1 MTAPQDAAP
10 HGSDEP
16 DGVTRR
22 VLLRG
27 AAVSG
32 VALPLLAACG
42 GSGNGASG
50 GSGGSGSGGS
60 GGSGGGG
67 GLTVAAAKV
76 PVGGGVILPDQ
87 QVVVTQPS
95 KGEFK
100 AFTAVC
106 THQGCTVGAIEGGH
120 IICPCHGSEFSIADG
135 KNTTGPNGGP
145 AGSVAPLAARTV
157 TDKGGQLTITG
168 G

>member
-1 MTAPQDAAP
+1 MTAPHDAAP
-10 HGSDEP
+10 RQSDEP

-22 VLLRG
+22 VVLHG

-32 VALPLLAACG
+32 MSLPLLAACG
-42 GSGNGASG
+42 G
-50 GSGGSGSGGS
+50 GSGGDSGSGGS
-60 GGSGGGG
+60 GAGGGG
-67 GLTVAAAKV
+67 AKIAAAKV
-76 PVGGGVILPDQ
+76 PVGGGTILPDQ

-106 THQGCTVGAIEGGH
+106 THQGCTVNKVEGGH

-145 AGSVAPLAARTV
+145 AGSVAALAARTV
-157 TDKGGQLTITG
+157 TDHGGELTITG

>member
-1 MTAPQDAAP
+1 MSAPQDAAP
-10 HGSDEP
+10 TVPDGP
-16 DGVTRR
+16 DGVPRR
-22 VLLRG
+22 VVLRG

-32 VALPLLAACG
+32 MALPLLSACG
-42 GSGNGASG
+42 GGSDGSG
-50 GSGGSGSGGS
+50 GGSGSGSAG
-60 GGSGGGG
+60 
-67 GLTVAAAKV
+67 TAKVAAAKV
-76 PVGGGVILPDQ
+76 PVGGGVVLADQ

-106 THQGCTVGAIEGGH
+106 THQGCTVGKVEGGH
-120 IICPCHGSEFSIADG
+120 IICPCHGSEFSITDG

-145 AGSVAPLAARTV
+145 AGSVAALASRTV
-157 TDKGGQLTITG
+157 TDKGGELTITG